1 VATLLAKKIPLPC
14 QRTGI
19 FCRRRAGWLRSSS
32 ALSAGYTDSLRNR
45 LGCLRIITDDDLG
58 EEWSRNIQI
67 PWH

>member
-1 VATLLAKKIPLPC
+1 
-14 QRTGI
+14 
-19 FCRRRAGWLRSSS
+19 
-32 ALSAGYTDSLRNR
+32 LSAGYTDSLRNR